1 MDKIELEMHRDF
13 GNGPTCFA
21 VDDAAQFICD
31 LLKRKSL
38 TEKQVKKIKDF
49 GIEVKINK
57 EQVTL

>member
-1 MDKIELEMHRDF
+1 MDKIELEMRRDF
-13 GNGPTCFA
+13 GNRRFYA